1 MTRAELSGFKNA
13 VYGQLMYILLKQEVC
28 KEKPESSNQ
37 KENPQPK
44 KTKNHT
50 PSYAKKTSQFH
61 TLVKDLPHAAEFLRG
76 PQAMGLSSED
86 D

>member
-44 KTKNHT
+44 KTKK
-50 PSYAKKTSQFH
+50 SYALLCQKNFTISHTS
-61 TLVKDLPHAAEFLRG
+61 
-76 PQAMGLSSED
+76 
-86 D
+86 